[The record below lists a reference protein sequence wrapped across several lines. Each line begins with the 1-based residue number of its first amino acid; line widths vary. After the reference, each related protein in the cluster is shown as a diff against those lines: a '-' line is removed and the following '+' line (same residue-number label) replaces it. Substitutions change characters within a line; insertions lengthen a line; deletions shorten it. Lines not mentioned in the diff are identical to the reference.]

1 MNLVPIGYK
10 IRQKLLPKMLG
21 REISDLERDVFNFV
35 LLKVIVDQEEVY
47 TASSSLTNSGKE
59 ILNSNPSMML

>member
-59 ILNSNPSMML
+59 MIKKSKNS